1 MDLMYLILAG
11 GRGER
16 LMPLTENMPKPLV
29 RFGSGGSII
38 DYTLYN
44 CLASNGGNALVLTQY
59 QAEMVER
66 YLSVYWMHPFVS
78 GGTKVERLAGED
90 SEEGVLTGTA
100 DAVYQALAGMTKLPE
115 TVVVLAADHVYR
127 MNYRYLV
134 DFHHSHGKCATV
146 GAVRFDPSQAR
157 RFGVMEVGE
166 EGLVESFFEKPAT
179 LEETGIEEPLASMG
193 IYVFTTRKLMR
204 YLEKNQGEDSYDF
217 GKDVLPRMID
227 DSEVHAFDYR
237 DGKGQTPYWMD
248 VGDLSSYWQ
257 AQMDLLDI
265 KNNSLKFNALPGL
278 GRLPFSKREIVAR
291 LREGE
296 KQITRSAVA
305 SSASIGK
312 AVIEHSIIGP
322 GTIVKDGAVIKN
334 SILLDGAFVHRGVNI
349 AGKVLAPMAE
359 IDSEAQDSIAG
370 GGPACYP
377 SFDKPSAMSSG

>member
-44 CLASNGGNALVLTQY
+44 CLESNGGNALVLTQY

-78 GGTKVERLAGED
+78 GGTKVEAFDGES
-90 SEEGVLTGTA
+90 SEKGVFTGTA
-100 DAVYQALAGMTKLPE
+100 DAVYQALQGMKKPPE

-127 MNYRYLV
+127 MNYRSLV
-134 DFHHSHGKCATV
+134 EFHHSHGKCATV
-146 GAVRFDPSQAR
+146 GAVRFEPSQAH
-157 RFGVMEVGE
+157 RFGIMEVGE
-166 EGLVESFFEKPAT
+166 KGMVERFIEKPAT
-179 LEETGIEEPLASMG
+179 LEEAGMQEPLASMG
-193 IYVFTTRKLMR
+193 IYVFTTRHLMR
-204 YLEKNQGEDSYDF
+204 YMEKNQGEDSNDF
-217 GKDVLPRMID
+217 GKDLLPRMIED
-227 DSEVHAFDYR
+227 GELMDFKHKDS
-237 DGKGQTPYWMD
+237 KGQTPYWMD
-248 VGDLSSYWQ
+248 VGDLYSYWQ

-265 KNNSLKFNALPGL
+265 EDKSLKFNALPGL
-278 GRLPFSKREIVAR
+278 GRLPFSKREIINK
-291 LREGE
+291 LQEGE
-296 KQITRSAVA
+296 KQITRSAIA

-334 SILLDGAFVHRGVNI
+334 SILLDGAFVHRGI
-349 AGKVLAPMAE
+349 ELEGKVLPPMAE
-359 IDSEAQDSIAG
+359 INSEVQNSIGDGALAW
-370 GGPACYP
+370 PP
-377 SFDKPSAMSSG
+377 SLDKPSAMSSG

>member
-1 MDLMYLILAG
+1 MDLIYLILAG

-44 CLASNGGNALVLTQY
+44 CLQSNGGNALVLTQY

-78 GGTKVERLAGED
+78 GGTKVEPLAGED
-90 SEEGVLTGTA
+90 SEKGVFTGTA

-146 GAVRFDPSQAR
+146 GAVRFDPSHAL
-157 RFGVMEVGE
+157 RFGIMEVGE
-166 EGLVESFFEKPAT
+166 EGLVKSFFEKPAT
-179 LEETGIEEPLASMG
+179 LEETGIQEPLASMG

-204 YLEKNQGEDSYDF
+204 YLEINQGEDSCDF
-217 GKDVLPRMID
+217 GKDVLPRMIED
-227 DSEVHAFDYR
+227 CEVHAFDYR
-237 DGKGQTPYWMD
+237 DSKGQTPYWMD
-248 VGDLSSYWQ
+248 VGDLPSYWQ

-296 KQITRSAVA
+296 KQITRSAIA
-305 SSASIGK
+305 SNASIGK
-312 AVIEHSIIGP
+312 SVIEHSIIGP

-334 SILLDGAFVHRGVNI
+334 SILLDGAFVHRGINI
-349 AGKVLAPMAE
+349 DSKVLAPMAE
-359 IDSEAQDSIAG
+359 IDSEAQDCIAG
-370 GGPACYP
+370 EGPACLP
-377 SFDKPSAMSSG
+377 VF